1 MRKRITKAIAL
12 LLTLVMSASV
22 SACSSGQ
29 SSSAASA
36 GTSGAS
42 SSAGKV
48 KLTFGYDEG
57 VGDATR
63 ALIKEYNAAHPNVD
77 VEGYNL
83 PQNSNNLHDD
93 FVNKL
98 ASQDTSVDVM
108 ALDVVYVSEFASAGW
123 IDKLDNVVG
132 SDKSAFL
139 TGPVEGATVN
149 NSIYAAPWIT
159 NASALFYRTDV
170 LKKLGVT
177 KVPTTWDEWISV
189 YKKLDKSS
197 GIDYAFSF
205 QGKQSESM
213 VCDWAEFV
221 WGFGGDILKADGTP
235 DINSQQNIAAT
246 KQMASLI
253 GTYAPKGTPS
263 YAETESQDVFLQGK
277 ALTCRTWSGT
287 WSTFNDK
294 SQSKVAGNVAIT
306 TLPVNKAGD
315 TAHSCLGGLDL
326 VINTYIDDAHKAAA
340 QDFIK
345 WMTSEDT
352 QVQMTIKSSQPP
364 TRSAVYKDS
373 DVLKAI
379 PFYADFYNIIANG
392 KSRPITPNYAKL
404 SDAIQKD
411 VHPVLTG
418 NTSAEDAL
426 NKLQQDAKLLNG

>member
-1 MRKRITKAIAL
+1 MKGKFTKALAL
-12 LLTLVMSASV
+12 IMALALSASV
-22 SACSSGQ
+22 TACGSSQ
-29 SSSAASA
+29 QAS
-36 GTSGAS
+36 SGAS
-42 SSAGKV
+42 QAASSAQKV

-63 ALIKEYNAAHPNVD
+63 ALIKEYNAAHPNVE
-77 VEGYNL
+77 VQGYNL

-98 ASQDTSVDVM
+98 TSQDTSVDVM
-108 ALDVVYVSEFASAGW
+108 ALDVVYVSEFANAGW
-123 IDKLDNVVG
+123 IDKLDNVIG

-139 TGPVEGATVN
+139 TGPIEGATVN

-177 KVPTTWDEWISV
+177 KVPTTWDEWINV

-197 GIDYAFSF
+197 GVDYAFSF

-235 DINSQQNIAAT
+235 VINSPENVAAT
-246 KQMASLI
+246 KQMASMI
-253 GTYAPKGTPS
+253 GKYAPKGVPS

-287 WSTFNDK
+287 WNTFNDK
-294 SQSKVAGNVAIT
+294 SQSKVAGNVGMT

-326 VINTYIDDAHKAAA
+326 VVNTYVDSAHKTAA

-345 WMTSEDT
+345 WMTSEKT
-352 QVQMTIKSSQPP
+352 QVEMTLKSSQPP
-364 TRSAVYKDS
+364 TRSAVYKNDS
-373 DVLKAI
+373 VLKAV
-379 PFYADFYNIIANG
+379 PFYTDFYSIIANG
-392 KSRPITPNYAKL
+392 KSRPSTPDYAKL

-418 NTSAEDAL
+418 SSSAQDAL
-426 NKLQQDAKLLNG
+426 NKLQQDAQSFKK